1 MFMFG
6 IDICVLLKKKLNQLF
21 KKTITCLYMKA
32 FRVIYNLNF
41 LKLSPKLRGIIESEK
56 KLTVS

>member
-1 MFMFG
+1 MFMCC
-6 IDICVLLKKKLNQLF
+6 IDICVQLKKELKQLF

-32 FRVIYNLNF
+32 FRVIYKLNF
-41 LKLSPKLRGIIESEK
+41 LKLSPKLRGIIKLEK